1 MSGREEEFHIML
13 LDDEDTIR
21 DLIETSLPKFLP
33 FKVIFKNFDKAER
46 AFSSCYFYTYDL
58 VITDFKL
65 PGLAGDEFIQVF
77 RNFEGNGSVPI
88 IFISGNFS
96 ELESDRNHPM
106 FRQVHFLEK
115 PFEIEALGGVI
126 QSLLLKE

>member
-1 MSGREEEFHIML
+1 MSATEEEFHIML
-13 LDDEDTIR
+13 LDDDDTIR

-33 FKVIFKNFDKAER
+33 FKNFDKAER
-46 AFSSCYFYTYDL
+46 AFSSCYFYAYDL

-77 RNFEGNGSVPI
+77 RNFEGNDSVPI

-96 ELESDRNHPM
+96 ELESDRNHSM

-126 QSLLLKE
+126 KSLLLNE